1 MPSKYVPLIVLQ
13 VSTSMGTPGGS
24 LRPPKGQ
31 KWPKYHFFGHFW
43 VCFVRFRN
51 FPHIPIEIREK
62 CRLRKSC
69 SSFGSPDTIKAA
81 RQILLPVHHYGL
93 TESLPS
99 SLCPHFFLPIFWS
112 ILGRQPLREHQWDLL
127 ESIEGVLDPCRGHFS
142 QRNGPGVKIWLFAK
156 TNENTNTCYKKSAQG
171 N

>member
-1 MPSKYVPLIVLQ
+1 MPSNYVPLIVLQ
-13 VSTSMGTPGGS
+13 VSTSNRTYRGS
-24 LRPPKGQ
+24 LRPLKGQ
-31 KWPKYHFFGHFW
+31 KWPKNHFFGHFW

-51 FPHIPIEIREK
+51 FSHIPIEIREK

-93 TESLPS
+93 TETLPS
-99 SLCPHFFLPIFWS
+99 SVCPHFFLPIFWS

-142 QRNGPGVKIWLFAK
+142 QKNWPRR
-156 TNENTNTCYKKSAQG
+156 
-171 N
+171 